1 MCFLTTMCFKVKF
14 LELTFDNFRTK
25 LGKMAE
31 SSFQKRKR
39 SHPEKCLS
47 DDSLDENPQG
57 VLLRRFAHQ
66 VAGRSPMYCFDNET
80 VCKPLNERE
89 AEFYNSRGFPKRLQP
104 FTPRYH
110 GSTVAV
116 FNGSD
121 IFAVDQS
128 GAAEAPVD
136 QSESSSSCSDQ
147 SEDDDVT
154 NSEEEELS
162 PWGAK
167 IHQKRKKD
175 LQQKIGKMSLRRC
188 HRFILTKLADWAPDS
203 KIGHRDGS
211 DE

>member
-1 MCFLTTMCFKVKF
+1 M
-14 LELTFDNFRTK
+14 
-25 LGKMAE
+25 
-31 SSFQKRKR
+31 
-39 SHPEKCLS
+39 
-47 DDSLDENPQG
+47 DDVNPQG

-116 FNGSD
+116 YNGSD

-128 GAAEAPVD
+128 GGVSGSPVE
-136 QSESSSSCSDQ
+136 QSEHSSSCSDQ

-167 IHQKRKKD
+167 IHQKRGKE
-175 LQQKIGKMSLRRC
+175 LQQKIGKMSLRR
-188 HRFILTKLADWAPDS
+188 HTGTSNHFWPKNRADTV
-203 KIGHRDGS
+203 IGHKMAS
-211 DE
+211 DV

>member
-1 MCFLTTMCFKVKF
+1 M
-14 LELTFDNFRTK
+14 TFDNFRTK

-47 DDSLDENPQG
+47 DDSLEENPQG